1 MFSMDKKHFVVYAKE
16 RNTVVFAK
24 DRNTVLYAQEMLC
37 CQCKRK
43 KYCCLCTRNT
53 LFAKMLSL
61 RVTSEKWTLFCV
73 HYYSKLLMRIYINYI
88 PLEAWVHCLQTAT
101 VNWYWDNISMEI
113 FKKKTDFFQYL
124 AHPPLWKK
132 QESGKTWCHGF
143 SFSCG
148 CIRKQR
154 LFKPPDHTHMKS
166 HHMNSLIDIH
176 TIHFLHRSRK

>member
-1 MFSMDKKHFVVYAKE
+1 MQKKETLLSVQKKH
-16 RNTVVFAK
+16 
-24 DRNTVLYAQEMLC
+24 
-37 CQCKRK
+37 
-43 KYCCLCTRNT
+43 CCLCTQNT

-61 RVTSEKWTLFCV
+61 RVTSQKWTLFCV

-101 VNWYWDNISMEI
+101 VNWRWDNISMEI

-132 QESGKTWCHGF
+132 QESGKTWRHGL

-154 LFKPPDHTHMKS
+154 LFKPPGDTC
-166 HHMNSLIDIH
+166 IH
-176 TIHFLHRSRK
+176 GQNAMCKPRTLPQNEIPRHWQADSSYRRNDVAAR

>member
-1 MFSMDKKHFVVYAKE
+1 MQMKETLFPVQSRHFVVCAKK
-16 RNTVVFAK
+16 RN
-24 DRNTVLYAQEMLC
+24 NVLYGQEPLC
-37 CQCKRK
+37 CLCKRK
-43 KYCCLCTRNT
+43 KHCCLCKRKKHCCLCTGNT

-61 RVTSEKWTLFCV
+61 RVTSQKWTLFCV

-101 VNWYWDNISMEI
+101 VNWPWKNISMEI
-113 FKKKTDFFQYL
+113 FKKKMDFFQYL

-132 QESGKTWCHGF
+132 QESGKTWHHGF

-154 LFKPPDHTHMKS
+154 LFKPS
-166 HHMNSLIDIH
+166 C
-176 TIHFLHRSRK
+176 